1 MMKQE
6 LRFMTTSPKI
16 LVFAGSAREGSY
28 NKKLAKVA
36 AKALEECG
44 ASVTYA
50 DLRDFPMPLFD
61 EDLEAKD
68 GEHPNATAFKTL
80 MKTHDGFVIASP
92 EHNSTYSALLK
103 NTLDWAS
110 RKRPGETK
118 FECFSGKVT
127 TIISA
132 SPGFLGGLRGL
143 QNLRALLSN
152 IEMLVLPTQFTLPS
166 ADKAFNE
173 DGSLKDTE
181 KAATIK
187 KIATAM
193 VGMMKKLNA
202 G

>member
-1 MMKQE
+1 
-6 LRFMTTSPKI
+6 MTTSPKI

-44 ASVTYA
+44 ASVTFA
-50 DLRDFPMPLFD
+50 DLRDYPMPLFD
-61 EDLEAKD
+61 EDLEARD

-80 MKTHDGFVIASP
+80 MKTHDGFVIVSP

-110 RKRPGETK
+110 RKRPGEAR
-118 FECFSGKVT
+118 FECFAGKVT
-127 TIISA
+127 TIMSA

-143 QNLRALLSN
+143 LSLRALLSN
-152 IEMLVLPTQFTLPS
+152 IEMLVLPTQLTLPS

-173 DGSLKDTE
+173 DGALKDADKT
-181 KAATIK
+181 ATIK
-187 KIATAM
+187 KMMAAM
-193 VGMMKKLNA
+193 VEMMRKIKA
-202 G
+202 V